1 MIDAVDF
8 YKKVN
13 EEIKI
18 LNDEKNDTH
27 YMMEKLAL
35 RKGVKALF
43 RIRSEFTKFIERLGE
58 DGNER

>member
-1 MIDAVDF
+1 
-8 YKKVN
+8 
-13 EEIKI
+13 
-18 LNDEKNDTH
+18 
-27 YMMEKLAL
+27 MMEKLAL